1 MNELEYKSFYDK
13 VGRLNGWDFSK
24 IKCETGEIWDF
35 YGEVKE
41 RCKSSDILLD
51 VGTGGGENVLNI
63 ASSAKLLIGID
74 NSNGMIETAHSNL
87 KNQVCKMLS
96 LFKWVLKL

>member
-1 MNELEYKSFYDK
+1 MGL
-13 VGRLNGWDFSK
+13 
-24 IKCETGEIWDF
+24 

-41 RCKSSDILLD
+41 RCKLSDTLLD

-74 NSNGMIETAHSNL
+74 NSMIETAHSNL
-87 KNQVCKMLS
+87 KNQVYKMLS
-96 LFKWVLKL
+96 FSNEF